1 MIADKTFT
9 DISTT
14 EEQWLEKRKEPFEI
28 PGTLMESFTDKENN
42 EYNVYKVSI
51 NPLILF
57 IFFFFPNKFIF
68 RQPLQT
74 PRAKLY
80 MTEFKYLYFYSLR
93 LVPTLMMKMTIGNF
107 FCFTAIKTVYLSLPG
122 FVRFMST
129 FGLKTQSCTILT
141 TTRKANP
148 LLQTCASEFRN
159 L

>member
-1 MIADKTFT
+1 MARKAQGAFRDPWNFSGVVYRQGKQRIQCLQSMNSL
-9 DISTT
+9 IS
-14 EEQWLEKRKEPFEI
+14 
-28 PGTLMESFTDKENN
+28 
-42 EYNVYKVSI
+42 
-51 NPLILF
+51 
-57 IFFFFPNKFIF
+57 FFFFFSDKFIF

-80 MTEFKYLYFYSLR
+80 MKESKYLYFYLLR

-129 FGLKTQSCTILT
+129 FGLKTQSCTILI
-141 TTRKANP
+141 TTRRANP
-148 LLQTCASEFRN
+148 LLQTCASGFRN